1 MWEEGKM
8 ATDSSGNDQ
17 IERKLIGIG
26 NEIFSTGALGEG
38 NPITHARIRTTPHT
52 ARKKMVTISMK
63 WDTHNRI
70 MG

>member
-1 MWEEGKM
+1 MS
-8 ATDSSGNDQ
+8 TSSGGDDQ
-17 IERKLIGIG
+17 IGGKLIAIG

>member
-1 MWEEGKM
+1 M

-26 NEIFSTGALGEG
+26 NEVFSTGALGEG

-52 ARKKMVTISMK
+52 ARTRGESLLETCGGVWAISSDL
-63 WDTHNRI
+63 WI
-70 MG
+70 F